1 MTDTTAASPTP
12 PLAPRTRL
20 LLEGPI
26 VSTLLRLAPANLVV
40 NVVLI
45 AVTASIDAHFVGQL
59 GLEALAGLSLVF
71 PLMMLMQQ
79 MANAS
84 MGGAIAAAIARAIG
98 GGRRDDAALL
108 VVHALVIA
116 CAAGA
121 LFTALFV
128 GLGPVLYGWLGGSGA
143 VLAVALA
150 YSNAIFAGAVI
161 YWLLG
166 TLTSVVRATGQV
178 TLLAWVYLGAE
189 ALHVLLAPMLVF
201 GLGPI
206 PPLGAAGAGIATVTS
221 FAASSAVLAW
231 YLASG
236 RAGVRLSFAKVRFQA
251 SMFGE
256 ILKVGAPMSLQPLF
270 TNLALAAITAYAGL
284 LGTTALAGF
293 GIGVRLEY
301 VLYPLTFGLGA
312 GVLAMVGTNIGAR
325 QFARAGQIAWTGT
338 GLAAGLMWTVGV
350 IAIAAPGLWTGLF
363 TGDPEIRHAAATYL
377 GVVGMAYVFVAAN
390 ILISAFQSTRQPQ
403 FPLLASAA
411 RLAVVVVGGWIAT
424 HVFDPSL
431 VGLGL
436 VTFAGLVTM
445 GSGLALSFLLYAN
458 LRPGDA
464 K

>member
-1 MTDTTAASPTP
+1 
-12 PLAPRTRL
+12 
-20 LLEGPI
+20 
-26 VSTLLRLAPANLVV
+26 
-40 NVVLI
+40 
-45 AVTASIDAHFVGQL
+45 
-59 GLEALAGLSLVF
+59 
-71 PLMMLMQQ
+71 
-79 MANAS
+79 
-84 MGGAIAAAIARAIG
+84 
-98 GGRRDDAALL
+98 
-108 VVHALVIA
+108 
-116 CAAGA
+116 
-121 LFTALFV
+121 
-128 GLGPVLYGWLGGSGA
+128 
-143 VLAVALA
+143 
-150 YSNAIFAGAVI
+150 
-161 YWLLG
+161 
-166 TLTSVVRATGQV
+166 
-178 TLLAWVYLGAE
+178 
-189 ALHVLLAPMLVF
+189 
-201 GLGPI
+201 
-206 PPLGAAGAGIATVTS
+206 VTS

-236 RAGVRLSFAKVRFQA
+236 RTAVRLSFAKVRFQA

-325 QFARAGQIAWTGT
+325 QFARAGQITWTGT
-338 GLAAGLMWTVGV
+338 GLAAGLMWMVGV
-350 IAIAAPGLWTGLF
+350 IAITAPGLWTGLF
-363 TGDPEIRHAAATYL
+363 TGDPEIRQAAATYL
-377 GVVGMAYVFVAAN
+377 GIVGMAYVFVAAN

-411 RLAVVVVGGWIAT
+411 RLAVVAVGGWIAT

-445 GSGLALSFLLYAN
+445 GSGLVLSFLLYAN